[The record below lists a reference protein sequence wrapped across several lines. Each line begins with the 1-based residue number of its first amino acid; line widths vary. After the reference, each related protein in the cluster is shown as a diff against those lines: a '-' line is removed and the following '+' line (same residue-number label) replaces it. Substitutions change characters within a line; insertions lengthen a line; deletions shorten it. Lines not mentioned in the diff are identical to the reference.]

1 MVEDI
6 EKHPTAGREQVR
18 EQPPKATVVASTE
31 QDVSHRHLHELLTN
45 HSAIVFANADRCGR
59 L

>member
-6 EKHPTAGREQVR
+6 GKHLTADREQVR
-18 EQPPKATVVASTE
+18 EQASKATVVASTE
-31 QDVSHRHLHELLTN
+31 QDISHKHLHELLTN
-45 HSAIVFANADRCGR
+45 HSAIVFANVDRCGR